1 MSVYSVYDVEQRPHK
16 RVTTEVLSPEQGLLD
31 WLVWEDRVR
40 LMVRPRRFEHVLR
53 VAELARHIAL
63 SNGAD
68 PERAYAA
75 GILHDIAR
83 DLPDAELLRLAPPE
97 CDIDSAHP
105 LALHGR
111 AARTLLTRW
120 GYHDPVVLEAVE
132 DHTTG
137 PRGSNDVA
145 ACVYIAD
152 VSEPGRG
159 VNADIRELAVHDLTS
174 ALERA
179 IVSKVTYLQGRGIQV
194 HPRTLRAYYALPCI
208 QQESKTSIMPKPSSE
223 LSSQSNTPDSSS
235 AQPDATPRGPA
246 QP

>member
-1 MSVYSVYDVEQRPHK
+1 M
-16 RVTTEVLSPEQGLLD
+16 
-31 WLVWEDRVR
+31 R

-53 VAELARHIAL
+53 VADLAAQIAQAGGL
-63 SNGAD
+63 D
-68 PERAYAA
+68 DMRAYAA

-83 DLPDAELLRLAPPE
+83 DLPDHELLRLAPPE
-97 CDIDSAHP
+97 CGIDSAHP

-120 GYHDPVVLEAVE
+120 GYNDEIVLEAVE

-137 PRGSNDVA
+137 PRGGNAVA

-159 VNADIRELAVHDLTS
+159 VNADIRELALHDLNA

-179 IVSKVTYLQGRGIQV
+179 IVSKVTYLQGKGIQV
-194 HPRTLRAYYALPCI
+194 HPRTLRAYHALPC
-208 QQESKTSIMPKPSSE
+208 SAHLTNPTSPSLTSN
-223 LSSQSNTPDSSS
+223 SQPLNS
-235 AQPDATPRGPA
+235 QPL
-246 QP
+246 